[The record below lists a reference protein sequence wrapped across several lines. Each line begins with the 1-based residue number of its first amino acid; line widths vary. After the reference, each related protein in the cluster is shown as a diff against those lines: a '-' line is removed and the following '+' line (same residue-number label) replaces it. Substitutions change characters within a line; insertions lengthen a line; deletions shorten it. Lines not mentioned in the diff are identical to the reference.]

1 MTEKRGTEKLAEYLD
16 EARATELALVRT
28 LQAHIAMTP
37 ASSYRRGLERHLSET
52 RDHAKRVDRRA
63 KQLGRGRSLP
73 EIGAGVAQALLG
85 QVLAV
90 SKAPLD
96 LIRGDSGADKLL
108 RNARDECASEALEIA
123 MYDAIEAFA
132 RQLGDESTASLA
144 ASIRSD
150 EERALDTLR
159 EAIPD
164 LVDDVFRAE
173 VEGEDTYD
181 LSRTGAARD
190 VKRAGRAAARS
201 GREAA
206 REASAEVRGSA
217 RQARKVPGLARAE
230 GELKGVVASEAD
242 LAISNYDKLSAE
254 QIIERLPEHSQ
265 IELSKL
271 HAYERRHANR
281 KTVLDRIGSLRA
293 DEPWPG
299 YDELTVDDVRH
310 VLSESEDDSLAAKVA
325 GYERRHKRRQG
336 VLDAA
341 ERGLARH

>member
-1 MTEKRGTEKLAEYLD
+1 
-16 EARATELALVRT
+16 
-28 LQAHIAMTP
+28 
-37 ASSYRRGLERHLSET
+37 
-52 RDHAKRVDRRA
+52 
-63 KQLGRGRSLP
+63 
-73 EIGAGVAQALLG
+73 
-85 QVLAV
+85 
-90 SKAPLD
+90 
-96 LIRGDSGADKLL
+96 
-108 RNARDECASEALEIA
+108 
-123 MYDAIEAFA
+123 
-132 RQLGDESTASLA
+132 
-144 ASIRSD
+144 
-150 EERALDTLR
+150 
-159 EAIPD
+159 
-164 LVDDVFRAE
+164 VDDVFRAE